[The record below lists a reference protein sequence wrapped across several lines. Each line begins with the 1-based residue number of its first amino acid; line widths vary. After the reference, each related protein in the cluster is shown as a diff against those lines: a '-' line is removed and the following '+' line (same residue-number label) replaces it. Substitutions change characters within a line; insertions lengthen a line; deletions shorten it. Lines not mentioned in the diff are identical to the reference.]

1 MLKKWQ
7 TIPYLIILRY
17 FSSIFFLLILFQG
30 LSERQFVNMYK
41 RAFPNA
47 INPSKLANSVFRL
60 CDRDNDGVIDF
71 AEFVASLCI
80 PPTR

>member
-1 MLKKWQ
+1 
-7 TIPYLIILRY
+7 
-17 FSSIFFLLILFQG
+17 
-30 LSERQFVNMYK
+30 MYK
-41 RAFPNA
+41 RAFPHA
-47 INPSKLANSVFRL
+47 INPTKLANSVFRL